1 MASQKDRFHS
11 PRNKWRSGWL
21 IDHRGDLEIGHH
33 SGAVFS
39 VFRHDIVP
47 DLSWQMNDHRVRSE
61 NGKRQK
67 TPQQT
72 FLGVVYILHYIL
84 IYNQQMIFIK
94 TIIYIIKTQN
104 VIEQRKY

>member
-33 SGAVFS
+33 SSGAVFS

-47 DLSWQMNDHRVRSE
+47 DLSWQIDDHRVRSE

-67 TPQQT
+67 TPQQ
-72 FLGVVYILHYIL
+72 FLRCLHITLY
-84 IYNQQMIFIK
+84 
-94 TIIYIIKTQN
+94 IYI
-104 VIEQRKY
+104 

>member
-33 SGAVFS
+33 SSGAVFS

-47 DLSWQMNDHRVRSE
+47 DLSWQTDDHRVRSE

-67 TPQQT
+67 TPQQISLALFT
-72 FLGVVYILHYIL
+72 YYIVYL
-84 IYNQQMIFIK
+84 
-94 TIIYIIKTQN
+94 YIITN
-104 VIEQRKY
+104 DIH